1 VRRKW
6 AAANGLALR
15 IVTLLMNQVSHRL
28 YWTAVGANVL
38 ALGTLLR
45 GTVSPL
51 TKPEQIIS
59 ILLTGISLICWLLYF
74 RKLQQ

>member
-1 VRRKW
+1 M
-6 AAANGLALR
+6 
-15 IVTLLMNQVSHRL
+15 TFFMNQVSHRL

-45 GTVSPL
+45 GTVSAL
-51 TKPEQIIS
+51 TKPEQIIA
-59 ILLTGISLICWLLYF
+59 ILLTGISLICWILYF